1 MGKAYDVS
9 DSESLHE
16 NITDYELLKNFKK
29 NFSREKSSIS
39 LGTVNNQKGIH
50 LINTNRICVPKELST
65 LYSSMFYS
73 VYEKMLYGCKDGT
86 PRNLKNS
93 QETLR
98 IMK

>member
-1 MGKAYDVS
+1 MKEDVS

-65 LYSSMFYS
+65 LYSSMFCS
-73 VYEKMLYGCKDGT
+73 VYEKMLYSCKDGT